1 MITLKGVYEYE
12 FAAYVT
18 SVVQSGMPCTI
29 RESNQASV
37 VHKAHYA

>member
-1 MITLKGVYEYE
+1 MITFKEVYQNG
-12 FAAYVT
+12 FAACVT
-18 SVVQSGMPCTI
+18 SVVQSGMPCII